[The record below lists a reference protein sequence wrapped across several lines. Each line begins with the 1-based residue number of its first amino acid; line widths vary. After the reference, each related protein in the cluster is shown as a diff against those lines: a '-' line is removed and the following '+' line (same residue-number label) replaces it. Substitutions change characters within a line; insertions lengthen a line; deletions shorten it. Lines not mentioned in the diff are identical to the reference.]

1 MHGLKGVLH
10 GEGTVQTEQGQVR
23 VAIQHGTVSQVSGSD
38 VTVQSSDG
46 FTRTWT
52 VGPDTKVVSMRTGL
66 QSGQVGKGSA
76 VFVAGTVQ
84 GTGSSA
90 TYTATYVLM
99 HPMHDGGMQGSQG
112 ASGAAPTS

>member
-1 MHGLKGVLH
+1 MHGLHGVLH

-23 VAIQHGTVSQVSGSD
+23 VAIQHGTVSQVSGSN

-46 FTRTWT
+46 FTRTWS
-52 VGPDTKVVSMRTGL
+52 VGSDTKVVSMRTGL
-66 QSGQVGKGSA
+66 QSGQIGMGSA

-90 TYTATYVLM
+90 TYSATYILM
-99 HPMHDGGMQGSQG
+99 HTMHGGGMKGSPEPSG
-112 ASGAAPTS
+112 PAPAS